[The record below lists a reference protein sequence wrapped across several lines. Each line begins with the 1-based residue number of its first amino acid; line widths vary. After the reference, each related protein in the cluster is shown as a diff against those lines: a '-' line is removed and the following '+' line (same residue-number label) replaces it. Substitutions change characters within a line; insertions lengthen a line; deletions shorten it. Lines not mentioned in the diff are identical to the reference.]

1 MDILLTFVVL
11 LVASAVSNGIR
22 NDLLKSEVRIDD
34 FYTTFENINASP
46 ISDGKLPEKTLTV
59 C

>member
-11 LVASAVSNGIR
+11 LVVSAVGNGIR

-34 FYTTFENINASP
+34 FHKTNENINASP
-46 ISDGKLPEKTLTV
+46 ISDGKLPEKP
-59 C
+59 